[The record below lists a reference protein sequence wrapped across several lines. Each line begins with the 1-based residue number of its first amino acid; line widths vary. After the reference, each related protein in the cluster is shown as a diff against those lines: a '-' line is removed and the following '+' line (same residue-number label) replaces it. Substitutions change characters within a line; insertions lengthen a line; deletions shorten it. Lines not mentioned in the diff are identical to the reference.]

1 MKKIKITVLLLGF
14 FAIAITSCNE
24 DSPGV
29 EYMPDMYRSRAIETY
44 SETILTTDNK
54 SALQPAQNTIP
65 RGHLPYPFPN
75 TNEGYEMAGE
85 NLKNPIPFSE
95 EELKRGKEV
104 YSNFC
109 VHCHGKKG
117 DGKGS
122 VPENSDYPN
131 PPAYQTQLKDLPAGK
146 IFHTLMYGK
155 NLMGSHASQIS
166 REDRWRLVYYVQ
178 SLQDPERFDQWYRGA
193 NPESASEEKNQTE
206 TETVDGESTGEMAMN

>member
-1 MKKIKITVLLLGF
+1 MKRLKLLIVLAGF
-14 FAIAITSCNE
+14 FTIMFSSC
-24 DSPGV
+24 DDQSPGI
-29 EYMPDMYRSRAIETY
+29 EYMPDMYRSRAVEAY
-44 SETILTTDNK
+44 SETVLTLDNK
-54 SALQPAQNTIP
+54 SALQPAENSIP
-65 RGHLPYPFPN
+65 RGFLPYPYPN

-95 EELKRGKEV
+95 EELKKGKEI

-131 PPAYQTQLKDLPAGK
+131 PPSYQTQLKDLPAGK

-166 REDRWRLVYYVQ
+166 KEDRWRLVYYVQ
-178 SLQDPERFDQWYRGA
+178 SLQDADRFDKMYRGA
-193 NPESASEEKNQTE
+193 GEEMPDEEGSEMPVGSDE
-206 TETVDGESTGEMAMN
+206 ESTDEMAMN